1 MSITLTAT
9 LRTVQER
16 TLELRLRNTT
26 VAVTNNLAVAGVSLE
41 AWVGR
46 HCLSLPLA
54 TAFYVN

>member
-1 MSITLTAT
+1 
-9 LRTVQER
+9 
-16 TLELRLRNTT
+16 
-26 VAVTNNLAVAGVSLE
+26 LAVAGVSLE